1 MSVGHPLRA
10 DGLHALRALQRPLTQ
25 CLRCRAPRQVEEL
38 WGAFDKDGS
47 GEIVY
52 HELLA
57 ALTPALAPAKPSL
70 QTLDP
75 HNSRADWR
83 YSKRDWEGAG
93 SLIERHSD
101 VRAEAYS
108 TQVKFHQADINAYMM
123 EHGRFIPR
131 CLHTTP
137 PAPGLFRVTVSVF
150 APAAQLPGR
159 LQSARGAWPL
169 QSARG
174 VWPIAHLRS
183 QSCSHP

>member
-52 HELLA
+52 HELKA

-83 YSKRDWEGAG
+83 YSKRDWESAG
-93 SLIERHSD
+93 SLIERNYIRDVPYSED
-101 VRAEAYS
+101 VRMHKEDVDAYFLKVRS
-108 TQVKFHQADINAYMM
+108 EESHWSSGESHHDLKRVI
-123 EHGRFIPR
+123 GRR
-131 CLHTTP
+131 RRALGSLDEGHAKGRKGTEGWTK
-137 PAPGLFRVTVSVF
+137 GMRKVGRVRR
-150 APAAQLPGR
+150 PGR
-159 LQSARGAWPL
+159 RACER
-169 QSARG
+169 
-174 VWPIAHLRS
+174 
-183 QSCSHP
+183 